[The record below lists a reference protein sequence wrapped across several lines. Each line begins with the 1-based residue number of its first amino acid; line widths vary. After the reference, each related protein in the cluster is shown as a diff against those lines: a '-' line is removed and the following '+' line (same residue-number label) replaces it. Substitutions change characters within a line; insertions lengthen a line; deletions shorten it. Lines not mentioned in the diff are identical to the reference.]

1 MFFMVDNI
9 DIASYADDNTPYSV
23 GKSQHDLET
32 KFQKALVKCFK
43 WFHENGLKA
52 NQDKCHFLSS
62 LEINTEFFCTQKV
75 PKSETSDFHP
85 LRSLSAQKVVTL
97 VVKFLLNFVLLVNIY
112 L

>member
-9 DIASYADDNTPYSV
+9 DIASYADDNIPYSV

-32 KFQKALVKCFK
+32 KFQKASVKCFK

-62 LEINTEFFCTQKV
+62 LEINTEFLRTQKV
-75 PKSETSDFHP
+75 SKSKTSDFHP
-85 LRSLSAQKVVTL
+85 LRSLSAQKVVAL